1 MFPLRNQ
8 VTHSQDQG
16 EAIMTDE
23 ELIEE
28 LSEMGRH
35 PCRAHLPM
43 GERLR
48 QASDRIEALTAEV
61 AAYGRSLELKQALIE
76 ELKADNDMLRKVVEA
91 SEGLKRD
98 LLHRAKWDDDAKV
111 VCAGTSAW
119 LRFTEA
125 LEALEKK
132 P

>member
-1 MFPLRNQ
+1 
-8 VTHSQDQG
+8 
-16 EAIMTDE
+16 MTE
-23 ELIEE
+23 ELV
-28 LSEMGRH
+28 S
-35 PCRAHLPM
+35 A
-43 GERLR
+43 LR
-48 QASDRIEALTAEV
+48 EGVDGDPNIGLAPANDTMREAADRIEAL
-61 AAYGRSLELKQALIE
+61 QAD
-76 ELKADNDMLRKVVEA
+76 KAKLRKVVEA

-125 LEALEKK
+125 LEALDKQ

>member
-1 MFPLRNQ
+1 
-8 VTHSQDQG
+8 
-16 EAIMTDE
+16 MTDE
-23 ELIEE
+23 ELWARLEAWEPLVSSGHIV
-28 LSEMGRH
+28 S
-35 PCRAHLPM
+35 RA
-43 GERLR
+43 GQDLR
-48 QASDRIEALTAEV
+48 QAADRLKAQAKTIEAL
-61 AAYGRSLELKQALIE
+61 QAD
-76 ELKADNDMLRKVVEA
+76 KAKLRKVVEA

-125 LEALEKK
+125 LEALEKQ